1 MTVEVRST
9 LVDLLMKHV
18 DTPSE
23 KITDDAKVFVDAPSE
38 KITDD
43 AKVFVDVIRDS
54 LEALE
59 FVMVIEDHFGVEI
72 SDEQIEAVQTFGD
85 LVRTVEGLVQ

>member
-18 DTPSE
+18 GN
-23 KITDDAKVFVDAPSE
+23 PSE

-43 AKVFVDVIRDS
+43 AKVFVDVIHDS

-59 FVMVIEDHFGVEI
+59 FVMVIEDHFGVEL

-85 LVRTVEGLVQ
+85 LVRTVEGLIQ

>member
-18 DTPSE
+18 G
-23 KITDDAKVFVDAPSE
+23 AHSE

-43 AKVFVDVIRDS
+43 AKVFVDVIHDS

>member
-18 DTPSE
+18 GS
-23 KITDDAKVFVDAPSE
+23 PSE

-43 AKVFVDVIRDS
+43 AKVFVDVIHDS

-59 FVMVIEDHFGVEI
+59 FVMVIEDHFGVEL
-72 SDEQIEAVQTFGD
+72 SDEQIEAAQTFGD
-85 LVRTVEGLVQ
+85 LVRTVEGLIQ

>member
-9 LVDLLMKHV
+9 LVDLLKQHF

-23 KITDDAKVFVDAPSE
+23 KITDDAKVFVD
-38 KITDD
+38 
-43 AKVFVDVIRDS
+43 VIHDS

-59 FVMVIEDHFGVEI
+59 FVMVIEDHFGVEL

-85 LVRTVEGLVQ
+85 LVRTVEGLIQ

>member
-1 MTVEVRST
+1 MTVEVRTT

-18 DTPSE
+18 G
-23 KITDDAKVFVDAPSE
+23 APSE

-43 AKVFVDVIRDS
+43 AKVFVDVIHDS
-54 LEALE
+54 LEVLE

-85 LVRTVEGLVQ
+85 LVRTVEGLIQ

>member
-18 DTPSE
+18 G
-23 KITDDAKVFVDAPSE
+23 APSE

-43 AKVFVDVIRDS
+43 AKVFVDVIHDS